1 MLVELSQDE
10 MRTGILPETEAFI
23 GQSDDYA
30 AISAN
35 VRELVENGHH
45 EALYVPAVKYIV
57 DATLGIVTQPQ
68 VEPRLPKSVTARSQV
83 AIHFANY
90 VVDVGLNGGIFM
102 HFYTH
107 NSDLRDAPMGEGEIV
122 HLTDPNDETGYL
134 ASIGGA
140 PFYDAALVSGGA
152 LNFLRE
158 QHMTESAADVIK
170 RSSGLLA
177 ISGVYKGLS
186 TVAFD
191 YLGPPYASTE
201 HFRVVPDTEETKL
214 AFSEETATMLRRLQ
228 VSDRGCPSGR
238 IASPEKPDTT
248 ILQDAWHRLVDY
260 LVPPGATA
268 EVTNVQN

>member
-1 MLVELSQDE
+1 M
-10 MRTGILPETEAFI
+10 
-23 GQSDDYA
+23 GQSDDYT
-30 AISAN
+30 AISAS
-35 VRELVENGHH
+35 VRELVDSGHG

-68 VEPRLPKSVTARSQV
+68 IEPRLPKSVTARSQV
-83 AIHFANY
+83 AIHFAKY
-90 VVDVGLNGGIFM
+90 VVDVGLRGGIFM

-107 NSDLRDAPMGEGEIV
+107 NPDLRDAPMGEGEIV
-122 HLTDPNDETGYL
+122 HLSDPDDETGYL

-140 PFYDAALVSGGA
+140 PFYDTGLVSGGA
-152 LNFLRE
+152 LNFLKE
-158 QHMTESAADVIK
+158 QHVAESPADVIK

-186 TVAFD
+186 SVAFD
-191 YLGPPYASTE
+191 YLGLPYALPK
-201 HFRVVPDTEETKL
+201 HFRLVPDTEETKL
-214 AFSEETATMLRRLQ
+214 AFSEETAALLRKLQ

-248 ILQDAWHRLVDY
+248 ILQHSWHRLVDY

-268 EVTNVQN
+268 ETANV